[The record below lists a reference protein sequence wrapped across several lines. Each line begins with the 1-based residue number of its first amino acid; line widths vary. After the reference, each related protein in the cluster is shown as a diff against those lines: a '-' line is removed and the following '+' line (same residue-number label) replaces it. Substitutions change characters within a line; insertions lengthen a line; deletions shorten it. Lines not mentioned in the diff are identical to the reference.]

1 MKGTKRSRSPSQSQ
15 DSSSELPPFRPAMRT
30 LDATEPKDFT
40 SNAHSQDY
48 CNETSLLT
56 HQSTRK
62 TRLESSQTE
71 SANSSDLD
79 LKEIH
84 PSSAASS
91 FHSRPRPIKP
101 LPKGP
106 RAFLQSEQSR
116 NNFKG
121 ELQVRPGASSDN
133 SPLAKLYNELA
144 KLREELRAGAERQNA
159 IIEELQRVGAE
170 DAILKPMRA
179 VVART
184 AEEGGSK
191 KFTNTNPSEG
201 TLYLLFNC
209 SHLY

>member
-1 MKGTKRSRSPSQSQ
+1 MH
-15 DSSSELPPFRPAMRT
+15 T
-30 LDATEPKDFT
+30 LDATDTKDFT
-40 SNAHSQDY
+40 SNAHSY
-48 CNETSLLT
+48 CTHSS
-56 HQSTRK
+56 HQSTVSSPRK
-62 TRLESSQTE
+62 SRLEYFQLE
-71 SANSSDLD
+71 STKSSDTTLD
-79 LKEIH
+79 IKEVD
-84 PSSAASS
+84 PSAASR
-91 FHSRPRPIKP
+91 FHFKPRPIKP

-116 NNFKG
+116 NKSNG

-179 VVART
+179 VVARN

-191 KFTNTNPSEG
+191 KITNMNPSEG
-201 TLYLLFNC
+201 TLYLPFNC
-209 SHLY
+209 SHLYLHD